1 MNDMERRNLEDS
13 FKEAFERAEKEP
25 NENVWTNIELELE
38 KNAAGKMKRRLLFY
52 QLLAAAS
59 VSFALLTIGI
69 GFYAFKLNS
78 IDTTIAQN
86 QSPTK
91 NSPAEEKAKIADSS
105 KGSVKQSDAAGNE
118 VPETLNNQ
126 HSSIT
131 NKNELATN
139 REGDNTILD
148 LHEKDGINSAS
159 DNNRM
164 AILPFDNTVTNSTT
178 PVVLD
183 FMKERPLPQLYSVK
197 SVSLN
202 FEKSESIADP
212 GKLMLLQLKDREN
225 ELATEENTKTKAD
238 TENLW
243 TSVGFSAG
251 GYNSAN
257 PSISQS
263 AGSSTPN
270 LANVAYNN
278 AISNQTSASGVSY
291 SFGMSMGTRIS
302 GRWVM
307 QSGINYMNN
316 NSEYVSNQVVY
327 SQDFKNFKAASI
339 SDLRASSNNNVLQT
353 ANHKVSSSLE
363 YLSIPVQAGFIAID
377 RKLGVQLNAG
387 VATDFFIQNTIDPEG
402 SSLDKTQIS
411 RGSESPYRST
421 NFSGLVG
428 TEFSYRFASRYRV
441 SLNPGIRYPFNS
453 IYKSESGISST
464 PFIFDVG
471 LRFRYIFN

>member
-1 MNDMERRNLEDS
+1 MERRNLEDS
-13 FKEAFERAEKEP
+13 FKEAFESAEKDP

-59 VSFALLTIGI
+59 ISFAVLTIGI
-69 GFYAFKLNS
+69 GFYAFKMNS
-78 IDTTIAQN
+78 N
-86 QSPTK
+86 
-91 NSPAEEKAKIADSS
+91 
-105 KGSVKQSDAAGNE
+105 
-118 VPETLNNQ
+118 
-126 HSSIT
+126 
-131 NKNELATN
+131 
-139 REGDNTILD
+139 DNTIVQNSSTTQQDTNTQSSSKDKLEQGNAADNKVRENNQQSLINGKND
-148 LHEKDGINSAS
+148 LATKRDGVNSKSNFNEKDGINSATY
-159 DNNRM
+159 DNRI
-164 AILPFDNTVTNSTT
+164 AILPFDNTVTENNTA
-178 PVVLD
+178 VVLD

-202 FEKSESIADP
+202 FEKPQSTADP
-212 GKLMLLQLKDREN
+212 VALMFLKLKDLEE
-225 ELATEENTKTKAD
+225 ELAGEENNKKKKVNA
-238 TENLW
+238 EKLW

-251 GYNSAN
+251 GYNSGS
-257 PSISQS
+257 PSISPGQAS
-263 AGSSTPN
+263 GAQN
-270 LANVAYNN
+270 LANVAYSN

-327 SQDFKNFKAASI
+327 SQDFKNFKAASL
-339 SDLRASSNNNVLQT
+339 SDLRSSSNNNVLQT
-353 ANHKVSSSLE
+353 ANHKVNSSLE
-363 YLSIPVQAGFIAID
+363 YLSIPVQAGFIAVD
-377 RKLGVQLNAG
+377 RKLGLQLNAG
-387 VATDFFIQNTIDPEG
+387 VATDFFIQSTIDPEG

-441 SLNPGIRYPFNS
+441 SLNPGIRYPLNS
-453 IYKSESGISST
+453 IYKSESGISAS